1 MAKIQIDSKISG
13 LITLKS
19 MISNLK
25 LHSNIIAFDPDSS
38 LFYMT
43 PNDETG
49 ECFGIIYDPEL
60 ISASKEFH
68 HYLIKT
74 PDVVAFNKA
83 LKKTKT
89 KVSLNQEDK
98 SLRYETEEYQ
108 DTLIIPWIE
117 DYSDL
122 TKMYSKLFKDKEITK
137 NSLDA
142 IYNENIE
149 WKVINDH
156 EFDQLKNNEL
166 VIVNSITS
174 DPIFISK
181 SIFGGLKKTKS
192 LSHTVIKTESDS
204 EIVMFK
210 LEEEGYY
217 IYKLIRYLTNL

>member
-1 MAKIQIDSKISG
+1 MAKNEINPRISD
-13 LITLKS
+13 LVTLKS

-25 LHSNIIAFDPDSS
+25 LQSNIIAFDPDSF
-38 LFYMT
+38 LIYMT
-43 PNDETG
+43 PNDGTG

-60 ISASKEFH
+60 IKASKSFY
-68 HYLIKT
+68 HYLINT

-89 KVSLNQEDK
+89 QVELNNDK
-98 SLRYETEEYQ
+98 SLSYKTDGYQ
-108 DTLIIPWIE
+108 DTLNISYLD
-117 DYSDL
+117 DYTDI